1 MVKQY
6 QVTVKA
12 VYMEEVWVLAD
23 DEEEAEQIAR
33 AEFLPE
39 PDLLFSIDIYGL
51 SPWDPKDQLE
61 DIKHE
66 EYRQREVDL

>member
-1 MVKQY
+1 MPTYNVS
-6 QVTVKA
+6 VKA
-12 VYMEEVWVLAD
+12 SYYDDLEIEAD
-23 DEEEAEQIAR
+23 DLDDAR
-33 AEFLPE
+33 RKAIQSFSPC
-39 PDLLFSIDIYGL
+39 PDNLFSIDIYGL